1 MNKRCVLSILA
12 ALLLLGQPAIAQTGG
27 LTGTVR
33 DAQSGAGLFAAN
45 VLLTSLSDPSIHLGQ
60 LSNRSGAF
68 TFDNLPAGRYEVR
81 ASYVGYETMVIDAV
95 TVSAGSA
102 ASLVLELTEE
112 PIEMNKVVISASRKE
127 EKVIDAPASVQV
139 VEGEEI
145 RERATLTPA
154 DHLQGRPGIDVQ
166 RAGVNQGTVVIR
178 GFNNIFSGA
187 ALTMV
192 DNRIARVPSLRYNA
206 LNLIPTT
213 NEDIEQ
219 IEVVSGPGSALYGPN
234 SANGVLHIRTRSPF
248 GSEGGTVS
256 VAGGE
261 RDLLM
266 GSGRY
271 AGSSGGKVGWKIAG
285 QYYQAKD
292 WESTDAVETAARAT
306 AIGAGD
312 ASTRIGK
319 RDFDVD
325 KTGVEGRVDMQINP
339 DATLVV
345 NGGWNNM
352 DAIELTGLGA
362 VQARNWQSWYGQ
374 GRLSWGNTFVQA
386 YLNASN
392 SGDTYNLRT
401 GEDLVDNS
409 KFYAVQGQQQIPLG
423 ERSNVIVGVDGMFT
437 RPDTKGTINGRNED
451 SDSIDEIGGYV
462 HAESD
467 LSEQLTFVGA
477 IRVDDHNK
485 IADPVFSPRAAL
497 VFGPAPGHKVRA
509 TYNRAY
515 STPSTNNLFLDLLA
529 SEDLTGVGTATGT
542 DGFDLRAEGVP
553 EGGFTFRRD
562 SSGGVDGLY
571 MTVPDAHTGGA
582 PAFMGTLPAEAT
594 QMWPVIVGLLA
605 AQGQDISALPAPTSA
620 QVGTV
625 LRKLNPTTGTFDSLS
640 PSEVQDVGQIEP
652 TITNT
657 FEVGYKGLIG
667 RRIVAS
673 VDAYYS
679 RIQDFVGPL
688 RVETPNVFFDPA
700 TLGAYLSNPGFGLS
714 PAQITALTTAIAG
727 IPVGTVTPENAADRG
742 DLILTY
748 RNFGDVDLT
757 GADIAVQILLSGKWS
772 TLLSYSLVSDDFFAN
787 VEGDL
792 DLALNAPKNK
802 AGVSLHYTDVSQG
815 VTASARVRFVQGF
828 PVESGV
834 YVGDVEDYT
843 LCDLTGSWK
852 VLPATTISV
861 VVQNVF
867 DDMHRE
873 FVGVPEVGRLALLRV
888 TQTF

>member
-1 MNKRCVLSILA
+1 MTFRCAPPILA
-12 ALLLLGQPAIAQTGG
+12 ALLLVCHPAFAA
-27 LTGTVR
+27 TGTITGNVQ
-33 DAQSGAGLFAAN
+33 DVESGSGLFAAN
-45 VLLTSLSDPSIHLGQ
+45 VLVTSLADPSIHDGRLTD
-60 LSNRSGAF
+60 RSGAF
-68 TFDNLPAGRYEVR
+68 RFDNLPTGRYEIR
-81 ASYVGYETMVIDAV
+81 ASYVGYETTVIDAV
-95 TVSAGSA
+95 TVSSGGTAR
-102 ASLVLELTEE
+102 LILELKEE
-112 PIEMNKVVISASRKE
+112 PIEMNKVIISASRKE

-139 VEGEEI
+139 VQGEEI
-145 RERATLTPA
+145 QERATLTPA

-166 RAGVNQGTVVIR
+166 RAGINQGTVVIR

-213 NEDIEQ
+213 NEDIDQ

-256 VAGGE
+256 VSGGE

-266 GSGRY
+266 ASGRY
-271 AGSSGGKVGWKIAG
+271 AGSSNDKVAWKIAA
-285 QYYQAKD
+285 QYYQATD
-292 WESTDAVETAARAT
+292 WESTDPVEDAARAT

-312 ASTRIGK
+312 ADTRIGR

-325 KTGVEGRVDMQINP
+325 KTGVEGRLDVQLDP
-339 DATLVV
+339 DATLVL

-362 VQARNWQSWYGQ
+362 VQARDWQSAYGQ
-374 GRLSWGNTFVQA
+374 ARLRRGNTFVQG
-386 YLNASN
+386 YVNTSN

-401 GEDLVDNS
+401 GADLVDDS
-409 KFYAVQGQQQIPLG
+409 KFYVAQAQQQIPVGDRTNL
-423 ERSNVIVGVDGMFT
+423 IVGVDAMFT

-451 SDSIDEIGGYV
+451 SDSIDEVGGYV

-467 LSEQLTFVGA
+467 LSGKFTFVGA
-477 IRVDDHNK
+477 LRVDDHNK

-497 VFGPAPGHKVRA
+497 VFGPAVGHKFRA

-529 SEDLTGVGTATGT
+529 SEDLTGVGTATMS

-562 SSGGVDGLY
+562 SGGGIDGLY

-582 PAFMGTLPAEAT
+582 PAFMGTLKAEAT

-605 AQGQDISALPAPTSA
+605 AQGQDISGLPAPTSSN
-620 QVGTV
+620 VGTV
-625 LRKLNPTTGTFDSLS
+625 LMKLNPTTGSFDATS
-640 PSEVQDVGQIEP
+640 PSEVQDVGQIKP

-657 FEVGYKGLIG
+657 FEVGYKGLLG
-667 RRIVAS
+667 TRLVAS
-673 VDAYYS
+673 ADVYYS

-688 RVETPNVFFDPA
+688 RVETPNVFFDYQSLA
-700 TLGAYLSNPGFGLS
+700 VYLDAFLPTPN
-714 PAQITALTTAIAG
+714 ATALAQAIAG

-757 GADIAVQILLSGKWS
+757 GADLAVQILLSQEWS
-772 TLLSYSLVSDDFFAN
+772 TMLSYSLVSDDFFAN

-802 AGVSLHYTDVSQG
+802 AGVSLHYQDVSQG
-815 VTASARVRFVQGF
+815 VTASARVRFVDGF

-834 YVGDVEDYT
+834 YVGEVESYT
-843 LCDLTGSWK
+843 LVDLTGSWK
-852 VLPATTISV
+852 VLPATTISA

-867 DDMHRE
+867 DDKHME
-873 FVGVPEVGRLALLRV
+873 FVGVPKIGRLGLLRV